1 MSTLA
6 AKVEQIVKESPFLN
20 LVLDNAI
27 QKVSHKSDT
36 ELEIY
41 LVGGVLVL
49 DCYHLSKSHID
60 LSQSILEGIENKS
73 TPMGEYVSMVRE
85 AEHITEQATYIW
97 NFVRSRISQLA

>member
-6 AKVEQIVKESPFLN
+6 AKVEQIVKESPSLN

-41 LVGGVLVL
+41 LVGVVH
-49 DCYHLSKSHID
+49 Y
-60 LSQSILEGIENKS
+60 
-73 TPMGEYVSMVRE
+73 
-85 AEHITEQATYIW
+85 
-97 NFVRSRISQLA
+97 